1 MTSDER
7 DLRALHVTWIDAV
20 NAGDLPRLLE
30 LLSDDAVLFSPG
42 QPPFGRE
49 QFAETFSAAHGQW
62 RIRCVSEP
70 EEVAVSGDMAFTRC
84 KDSLSLTPA
93 AGGAT
98 SRFAGDRLTVYRK
111 GADGRWRLSRDA
123 HTLMP
128 VD

>member
-1 MTSDER
+1 MSSDER
-7 DLRALHVTWIDAV
+7 DVRALHVTWIDAV

-49 QFAETFSAAHGQW
+49 RFAETFSAAHGQW
-62 RIRCVSEP
+62 HIRCVSEP

-111 GADGRWRLSRDA
+111 GSDGRWRLHRDA
-123 HTLMP
+123 HTLVP